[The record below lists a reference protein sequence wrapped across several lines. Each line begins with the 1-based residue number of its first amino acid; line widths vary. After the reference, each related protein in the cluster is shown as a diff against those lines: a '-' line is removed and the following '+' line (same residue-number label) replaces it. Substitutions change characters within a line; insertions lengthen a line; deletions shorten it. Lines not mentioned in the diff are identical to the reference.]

1 MLALLLAIAALL
13 MLAASAGAA
22 TRYAAP
28 AGAGAAPCENQGNPC
43 ALDSALAAA
52 IAGDEVELAPG
63 TYNRGSR
70 VDVPDDVY
78 MYGASLENRA
88 HIVIDGEVGLVLG
101 GPDALVSDLDVTKLN
116 NSGTAALIVA
126 NGTAAR
132 VRANTDDGYACFIHG
147 GLLAD
152 SLCYVVDAPTFGV
165 ALNDGFNSSH
175 ESVVINSTLYATGAP
190 SAFSARGA
198 GLAVGDNISELE
210 LVNTI
215 ARGET
220 GDLQIRANHADGEAD
235 LITWNSNYG
244 SVAFFGGPGQETHT
258 LGADQEEQPLFV
270 DPENGDFQQLAG
282 SPTIDAGDDTEV
294 FGLLGVLGEARIQGE
309 GVDIGAYEFAPPPP
323 GDGADGDGEEEDEG
337 SDPPSPGP
345 EVDTVAPK
353 LWGLQLAPGRLL
365 IGKRGRGSILSY
377 RLSEAARTV
386 FVIQRALRGVRVQ
399 VRGKARCAK
408 PNRRTRRLLRRKARR
423 CVRWRRIRVLSRAG
437 KPGINRLRL
446 TARFG
451 RRILPPGRYRLAARA
466 IDTAG
471 NRSKIRTRGFR
482 VVRRPAA
489 RRR

>member
-1 MLALLLAIAALL
+1 MLALLLAIAALM
-13 MLAASAGAA
+13 MLTASAGAA

-116 NSGTAALIVA
+116 SSGTAALSVA

-175 ESVVINSTLYATGAP
+175 ESVVINSTLYATAGPPAAP
-190 SAFSARGA
+190 ARGA
-198 GLAVGDNISELE
+198 GLVVGDNISELE

-220 GDLQIRANHADGEAD
+220 SDLQVRANQAAGEAH
-235 LITWNSNYG
+235 LVTWNSNYG
-244 SVAFFGGPGQETHT
+244 SVEFFGGPGQETHT

-270 DPENGDFQQLAG
+270 DPGTGDFQQLAA
-282 SPTIDAGDDTEV
+282 SPTVDAGDDTEV
-294 FGLLGVLGEARIQGE
+294 IGPFGVLGEARIQGE

-323 GDGADGDGEEEDEG
+323 GGGGGDGEEEDEG
-337 SDPPSPGP
+337 GDPPSPGP

-365 IGKRGRGSILSY
+365 IGKRGRASILSY
-377 RLSEAARTV
+377 RLSEAARMV

-423 CVRWRRIRVLSRAG
+423 CVRWRRVRVLRRAG

-451 RRILPPGRYRLAARA
+451 RRILPPGRYRLVARA

-471 NRSKIRTRGFR
+471 NRSKIRARDFR
-482 VVRRPAA
+482 VVRRRGAA